1 MYCKSVQ
8 NENNDMQ
15 RVIIFVCVTSLRLG
29 NITYV

>member
-1 MYCKSVQ
+1 MHCKKFTS
-8 NENNDMQ
+8 ENGDMQ